1 LRATIGVPKACI
13 RLNDNTYQKILKLI
27 TEGRFSTL
35 NDFVSYAVMEALI
48 NLDGTPYIDVP
59 PSKIVRLRKN
69 ECTKILFKLYKQLYF
84 SSKLLEVL
92 SQCSSYDIC
101 SSVDEWFR
109 HVNGL
114 VKEVV
119 NSNALQL
126 IGRRC
131 NYNEVQEVIEDLQHL
146 VAPSTRV
153 DVLDYLANIRK
164 ALAVVRK
171 ALNSDQIGEGRKIRR
186 KSKARN

>member
-1 LRATIGVPKACI
+1 
-13 RLNDNTYQKILKLI
+13 
-27 TEGRFSTL
+27 
-35 NDFVSYAVMEALI
+35 
-48 NLDGTPYIDVP
+48 
-59 PSKIVRLRKN
+59 
-69 ECTKILFKLYKQLYF
+69 
-84 SSKLLEVL
+84 
-92 SQCSSYDIC
+92 
-101 SSVDEWFR
+101 VDEWFR

-164 ALAVVRK
+164 ALAIVRK